1 MWGQNYFAIMKNKQ
15 GFTLIE
21 LLIVI
26 AIIGILAVTVLQVMK
41 NVRFKAKNAS
51 FRSSVSSIKTVW
63 TACCDGGGNIYT
75 KGATEG
81 NDVYICDDQSIID
94 AVYPGDN
101 NIGAVT
107 VGTQCDDNG
116 HYEVT
121 VTPGAKN
128 TGSCTSVTYDET
140 GEVSN
145 VGC

>member
-1 MWGQNYFAIMKNKQ
+1 MKNKQ

-26 AIIGILAVTVLQVMK
+26 AIIGILATAILLVMR
-41 NVRFKAKNAS
+41 NVRFKARNAS

-63 TACCDGGGNIYT
+63 TVCCEAGGNIQT

-81 NDVYICDDQSIID
+81 NGIYVCDDPSIID
-94 AVYPGDN
+94 GVYPGDD
-101 NIGAVT
+101 NIGTVT
-107 VGTQCDDNG
+107 VGVPCDVNG
-116 HYEVT
+116 HFEAT
-121 VTPGAKN
+121 ATPGIKN
-128 TGSCTSVTYDET
+128 TGSCVSATYDES